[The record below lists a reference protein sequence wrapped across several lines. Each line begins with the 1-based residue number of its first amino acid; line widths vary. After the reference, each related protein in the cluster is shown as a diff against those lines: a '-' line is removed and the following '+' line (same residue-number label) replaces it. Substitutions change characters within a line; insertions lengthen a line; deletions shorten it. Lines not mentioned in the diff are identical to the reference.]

1 MKPPKHPKPSRQPL
15 IKNGPP
21 QRQPEHRV
29 KAERG
34 HQPPRPATAPKNPTF
49 LIEGL
54 SSVSE
59 YLRFKPESVVEV
71 SATAAMKNEL
81 EARVRR
87 AGVTLPI
94 RELSKAP
101 PGDDRSSPVTAR
113 VLLKSLEW
121 HEFIKQLE
129 QRAPRHPE
137 LVLALDH
144 ITDPRNLGAI
154 VRSAAFFGITEI
166 IVPEKRQVLLTQAS
180 VSTAQGGFAL
190 ADLVC
195 VVNIGR
201 ALDELKERGYWVIGA
216 DMVGEPYQKLAREYD
231 KVVMILGSEES
242 GIADGVRKRCDRIA
256 AIPGRDPG
264 LESLN
269 VSVAAGIMLA
279 AFSAPA

>member
-1 MKPPKHPKPSRQPL
+1 MKPPKHHSKQPPRKPSSSHAPAPRPDR
-15 IKNGPP
+15 NG
-21 QRQPEHRV
+21 
-29 KAERG
+29 
-34 HQPPRPATAPKNPTF
+34 PPRPAAAPKNPTF
-49 LIEGL
+49 VVEGM

-59 YLRFKPESVVEV
+59 YLRFKPESIVEV
-71 SATAAMKNEL
+71 SSTAPMKNEL
-81 EARVRR
+81 ETRVRR
-87 AGVTLPI
+87 AGVTLPV
-94 RELSKAP
+94 RELSKPP

-121 HEFIKQLE
+121 HELLKRLDDRE
-129 QRAPRHPE
+129 PRQPE
-137 LVLALDH
+137 ILLALDH

-195 VVNIGR
+195 VVNLGR

-216 DMVGEPYQKLAREYD
+216 DMVGEPYQKLTKEYE
-231 KVVMILGSEES
+231 KVVLVLGSEES
-242 GIADGVRKRCDRIA
+242 GIADGIRKKCDRIA

-269 VSVAAGIMLA
+269 VSVAAGILLA
-279 AFSAPA
+279 AFGASN